1 MSNSAGVAPRPLI
14 VEGSARFGGVS
25 TRTLEVAGEG
35 PTIVLFH
42 GFSDSADTWRPVLA
56 ELARLGRRGIAVDLP
71 GHGHADPAALPFVAN
86 LDAFADAVIREV
98 ADSSGVVLAG
108 NSLGGLVSLRAG
120 SRSGLPIRAV
130 VGIGPAGFTYG
141 WRLRVLAAVV
151 PSLDPVLR
159 VVDRTPV
166 PDGVIRRGALRVH
179 RRVIVPTREESEHAR
194 RYAGHFA
201 GMRDVAR
208 FRGYLVALSRELPA
222 DPIVPADLQ
231 VPVALIWGLRDRLT
245 LVRSAPKFMAAAPQ
259 VTLEVLERSGHCP
272 QLQEPARVAQSIA
285 SAATRPLAKP

>member
-1 MSNSAGVAPRPLI
+1 MSNSAGVARARSSSRAAPA
-14 VEGSARFGGVS
+14 SAGVN
-25 TRTLEVAGEG
+25 RTLEVAGEG

-120 SRSGLPIRAV
+120 SRSGLPVRAV

-151 PSLDPVLR
+151 PPLDPVLR
-159 VVDRTPV
+159 QSSIEPPCRT
-166 PDGVIRRGALRVH
+166 G
-179 RRVIVPTREESEHAR
+179 
-194 RYAGHFA
+194 
-201 GMRDVAR
+201 
-208 FRGYLVALSRELPA
+208 
-222 DPIVPADLQ
+222 
-231 VPVALIWGLRDRLT
+231 
-245 LVRSAPKFMAAAPQ
+245 
-259 VTLEVLERSGHCP
+259 
-272 QLQEPARVAQSIA
+272 
-285 SAATRPLAKP
+285 